1 MVIMIACTKLIL
13 HLPNKLSSCIAQS
26 ARSNDMKR
34 KLKKFVLSSKAEIF
48 GRQFWHRAEHRS
60 YRSVFFFFLVRRLLV
75 PELFRLMYR
84 SFCNTFSTYYFILP
98 IITIALC
105 GTRIRIRKYTT
116 ANNKRKLLWRPPN
129 GYDFGTT
136 RNCANERA
144 ICLFAIF
151 SSAVMLMCARWPA
164 SRLPGYARLSIMTST
179 ISYNLALRVS
189 TTFSAA

>member
-1 MVIMIACTKLIL
+1 MTWRENWRNSSFHPKQKYLADNFDIEQNTEVIVRY
-13 HLPNKLSSCIAQS
+13 S
-26 ARSNDMKR
+26 
-34 KLKKFVLSSKAEIF
+34 
-48 GRQFWHRAEHRS
+48 
-60 YRSVFFFFLVRRLLV
+60 FFFLVRRLLV

-189 TTFSAA
+189 TTFAAA